1 MPAVQSDLLTWNG
14 NIVVP
19 QLILQSTVIAWFKV
33 QADKNKFATLKVVSI
48 VAVIKLMT
56 DDCFMLRGDPTQLSG
71 RDIDQS
77 GQTWSIVQ
85 CKCINSE
92 FWHIC
97 TMFHNK
103 MLWRQ
108 CNVSGLRQE
117 IRQYLGPHMDWT
129 VVLQLTQWCVSVV
142 WWMWPFLLLALI
154 GTKGTRQPTTLSTG
168 LTLTDCVRLYFFDSP
183 VDGV

>member
-117 IRQYLGPHMDWT
+117 TRSDNILDPTWT
-129 VVLQLTQWCVSVV
+129 GRWCSS
-142 WWMWPFLLLALI
+142 WPSDAYPWFD
-154 GTKGTRQPTTLSTG
+154 GCDR
-168 LTLTDCVRLYFFDSP
+168 FFYWH
-183 VDGV
+183 